1 MSNKQSS
8 GKSLKVASSSVSEV
22 LGITPVLPGE
32 SMEVY
37 QRGLLATIQELGAT
51 TPLQIYLAEKI
62 YECLWWMRRY
72 ENQKRAT
79 LIHSMAGLLDPNHFS
94 KAVSDAAAWAMEAL
108 FSNRI
113 DDEFTKVL
121 DGLNLTMES
130 LTQKALEIC
139 QFKLESLDEM
149 IALKA
154 KTLAGFQ
161 ASYEALVNRSVLQER
176 LKLQNDLL
184 RRDLQT
190 IDVPALEKPAKAY
203 DKPQTKSGQ

>member
-139 QFKLESLDEM
+139 RFKLENLDEM

-190 IDVPALEKPAKAY
+190 IDVSALEKPAKAY
-203 DKPQTKSGQ
+203 DKLQTKSGQ

>member
-113 DDEFTKVL
+113 DDEFTEVL

-176 LKLQNDLL
+176 LRLQNDLL

-203 DKPQTKSGQ
+203 DKLQTKSGQ